1 MRKLFSV
8 LILSLVMIFAVSFPI
23 FGAETEMIDMDKEMI
38 STHPNE
44 VFDMVNDSFK
54 GMVLRLENEAGP
66 MVGIGIAVNFS
77 EEEEEGMTIAMVYMN
92 TPAEI
97 AGMQEGD
104 KIIAIN
110 GKTFSSFGEF
120 RQEIQSSSVPM
131 RILKIDLIRDHTKMT
146 VITKARILRGD
157 RTNEA
162 QALLEKVKKEGNS
175 LFAKVRSA
183 TDLVASNSDDKQFM
197 MHRDNAI
204 SDFLDWYFESYKAV
218 NDLLSIE

>member
-8 LILSLVMIFAVSFPI
+8 LVLSLVMIFAISFPV
-23 FGAETEMIDMDKEMI
+23 FSAEAEMMDREII
-38 STHPNE
+38 SAHPNE

-54 GMVLRLENEAGP
+54 DMVLRLENEAGP

-77 EEEEEGMTIAMVYMN
+77 EEKEWGMAVARVYMN

-131 RILKIDLIRDHTKMT
+131 RILRIDFIRDHTKMT

-175 LFAKVRSA
+175 LLMRARAA
-183 TDLVASNSDDKQFM
+183 TDLVASNSDNKRFTMDA
-197 MHRDNAI
+197 DNAI
-204 SDFLDWYFESYKAV
+204 SDFWDWYFESYKAV
-218 NDLLSIE
+218 DNLLSIE